1 MTAQRVYL
9 STTIPYVNSR
19 PHLGHALE
27 IVQADVL
34 ARHHRR
40 IGDDVR
46 LQSGTDDNSL
56 KNVLAAEREGIS
68 TRELVNRNASTFAG
82 LRDDLSLS
90 VDDFIRT
97 SSDPRHRPG
106 VERLW
111 RACEANGDLYRKAY
125 QGLYCV
131 GCEQFYTE
139 AELVNGTCPDHG
151 TPPELIAEENW
162 FFRLSRYAGKLADLI
177 RTGELRIEPAGR
189 RNEVLG
195 FIDGGL
201 EDFSASRSVA
211 RARGWGIGVPGDPSQ
226 VIYVWWDALGN
237 YLTSL
242 NAGAQPPRD
251 ADYQRWWVNA
261 DRRVHL
267 VGKGVLRF
275 HAVYWPAILL
285 SAGLPLPTEIF
296 VHDYLTLD
304 GRRISKSA
312 ATGNVRS
319 TDPAALS
326 DSFGADALRWWLL
339 RDVPR
344 VGDTDFTVAKL
355 IARAN
360 EDLANGLG
368 NLVSRVVSLA
378 HSYRDGAVHPCCR
391 PSGTSRWLAAAADA
405 RGHCTSAH
413 PGAVAESCAVGL
425 LEWPDDATALR
436 AVIERTPAAVATALA
451 RFDFRAAASA
461 VFRIVEEA
469 NRYVEATEP
478 WHLGRAERA
487 GDAAAG
493 ERLDRVLGA
502 LITACQVLAAE
513 IWPFVP
519 DLAARIAAACND
531 SGGRLPGP
539 RPVFPRIELA
549 GAPPSRRQYP
559 ALAAGPSPA
568 SGRRDGSVSGVAVG
582 PRRRPASGPGHQKA
596 SEVARC

>member
-40 IGDDVR
+40 IGDEVR

-56 KNVLAAEREGIS
+56 KNVLAAEREGVG
-68 TRELVNRNASTFAG
+68 TRELVNRNARAFAD
-82 LRDDLSLS
+82 LREHLSLS
-90 VDDFIRT
+90 VDDFVRT
-97 SSDPRHRPG
+97 SSDPRHKPG

-111 RACEANGDLYRKAY
+111 RACEASGDLYRKAY

-131 GCEQFYTE
+131 GCEQFYAE
-139 AELVNGTCPDHG
+139 AELANGNCPDHG
-151 TPPELIAEENW
+151 TPPELVAEDNW
-162 FFRLSRYAGKLADLI
+162 FFRLSRYAAKLADLI
-177 RTGELRIEPAGR
+177 NAGELRIEPASR

-195 FIDGGL
+195 FIAGGL
-201 EDFSASRSVA
+201 EDFSVSRSVG

-237 YLTSL
+237 YVTSL
-242 NAGAQPPRD
+242 NAGAPAPRD

-312 ATGNVRS
+312 PTGNVAS

-326 DSFGADALRWWLL
+326 DTFGADALRWWLL

-355 IARAN
+355 VARAN

-378 HSYRDGAVHPCCR
+378 HSYRDGAVRPCGR
-391 PSGTSRWLAAAADA
+391 PAGTSRWLAAAADA
-405 RGHCTSAH
+405 PGHHTSARA
-413 PGAVAESCAVGL
+413 GVVAESSAGAL
-425 LEWPDDATALR
+425 PDWPDDAAALR
-436 AVIERTPAAVATALA
+436 EVIERTPAAVRTALA

-461 VFRIVEEA
+461 VFQIVEEA

-478 WHLGRAERA
+478 WHLGRADRA

-513 IWPFVP
+513 IWPFLP
-519 DLAARIAAACND
+519 DLAARVAIACGD
-531 SGGRLPGP
+531 SGGRLPEP
-539 RPVFPRIELA
+539 RPVFPRIELG
-549 GAPPSRRQYP
+549 GARPSRRQYP
-559 ALAAGPSPA
+559 ALAAG
-568 SGRRDGSVSGVAVG
+568 
-582 PRRRPASGPGHQKA
+582 
-596 SEVARC
+596 